1 MRQHASL
8 PRLRN
13 ALFAAVLA
21 MLCAPPAPA
30 ADIELPLELDLAIVE
45 EALTAQLFT
54 GADTKAELFHDS
66 QSCNALTLSEPRVE
80 GTASGQLRVTS
91 RIEARIGLLLGGRC
105 RLPVAWNGLI
115 ETFEDVRVTPG
126 SDRVSFRVTDSNML
140 SSEDGSRKLPG
151 MIWDWIKGQVH
162 PRLSAI
168 TLDFGPALTEL
179 RSLIHDALPAEL
191 AERSAVAS
199 SLQLQGARANPESI
213 TVLLSMQAPSI
224 PTVAARAGDTAPLSS
239 AELAAWDDTW
249 QAWDAFATW
258 LIKDLAAPADPELRT
273 ELIALL
279 MEARYELRQALA
291 GERTGTDPVRSL
303 FLSTWTRLA
312 PLLRENALAIP
323 GGRSLEL
330 AAFLSAGNALQA
342 LDNAAPQLGL
352 ALDSQTLRRLARLL
366 APSVSDDELAYSTAV
381 DPELRTLL
389 GLPAQLESEPL
400 EGTTASGPFA
410 WLIRPAHASSVSKS
424 LVQLLTGW
432 VPATADLDRYLL
444 AMEQLLD
451 ESIAAERA
459 RGTVPSEFFPLY
471 QDLVRAT
478 AWQESCWRQFVE
490 EGGKVTPIRSS
501 AGSVG
506 LMQINQHVWRNIYDL
521 EALQSNVGYNAR
533 AGSEILSHYLVDYAI
548 KRGEHTVN
556 DNIDDLARATYG
568 VYNGG
573 PRHLTR
579 YRQGSRSAYLRGV
592 DAAFWEKYQAI
603 RSTGAAA
610 VKQCY
615 GAA

>member
-1 MRQHASL
+1 MRQQSAL
-8 PRLRN
+8 PRLRG
-13 ALFAAVLA
+13 ALCSALLLA
-21 MLCAPPAPA
+21 CALPTAA

-45 EALTAQLFT
+45 EALAAQLFN
-54 GADTKAELFHDS
+54 GADRKAELFHDS
-66 QSCNALTLSEPRVE
+66 KACNALTLSDPRVE
-80 GTASGQLRVTS
+80 GTEQGQLRLTS
-91 RIEARIGLLLGGRC
+91 RFDARIGLLLGGRC
-105 RLPVAWNGLI
+105 RMPVAWSGLI

-151 MIWDWIKGQVH
+151 MLWDWIKDQVH
-162 PRLSAI
+162 PRLGAI

-179 RSLIHDALPAEL
+179 RSLIHDALPTALE
-191 AERSAVAS
+191 ERNAVAS
-199 SLQLQGARANPESI
+199 SLQLRGAHARPGAL
-213 TVLLSMQAPSI
+213 TVVMSMRAPSVV
-224 PTVAARAGDTAPLSS
+224 VAELPAGDPAPLTE
-239 AELAAWDDTW
+239 AELAAWDAAW

-258 LIKDLAAPADPELRT
+258 LIKDLAAPADPELRA
-273 ELIALL
+273 ELLALL
-279 MEARYELRQALA
+279 MEARYELRHALA
-291 GERTGTDPVRSL
+291 TDPAGRDPVRGL

-312 PLLRENALAIP
+312 PMLRENALAVP

-330 AAFLSAGNALQA
+330 AAFISAGNALQA
-342 LDNAAPQLGL
+342 LDEVAPQLGFT
-352 ALDSQTLRRLARLL
+352 LDSQTLRRLARLL

-381 DPELRTLL
+381 DPELRELL
-389 GLPAQLESEPL
+389 GLPPELAIESPE
-400 EGTTASGPFA
+400 ETAASGPFA
-410 WLIRPAHASSVSKS
+410 WLIPTVHASTVSTS

-432 VPATADLDRYLL
+432 VPAAADLDRYLL

-459 RGTVPSEFFPLY
+459 RGTVPAEFFPLY

-478 AWQESCWRQFVE
+478 AWQESCWRQFVAE
-490 EGGKVTPIRSS
+490 NGTVVPIRSS

-521 EALQSNVGYNAR
+521 EALQNNVGYNAR

-556 DNIDDLARATYG
+556 GNVDDLARATYG

-579 YRQGSRSAYLRGV
+579 YRQGSRSAYLRSV
-592 DAAFWEKYQAI
+592 DAGFWEKYQAL
-603 RSTGAAA
+603 RTTGASA

-615 GAA
+615 GGA

>member
-1 MRQHASL
+1 MRQHPFLA
-8 PRLRN
+8 RLCN
-13 ALFAAVLA
+13 ACHGAVLA
-21 MLCAPPAPA
+21 LLCAASATA
-30 ADIELPLELDLAIVE
+30 ADIKLPLELDLAIVE
-45 EALTAQLFT
+45 EALAAQLFT
-54 GADTKAELFHDS
+54 GTDAKAELFHDS

-80 GTASGQLRVTS
+80 STESGQLRVTS

-115 ETFEDVRVTPG
+115 ETFEDIRVMPG
-126 SDRVSFRVTDSNML
+126 SDQVSFRVTDSNML

-179 RSLIHDALPAEL
+179 RSLIHDALPADL
-191 AERSAVAS
+191 AERSAVAH
-199 SLQLQGARANPESI
+199 SLQLRGAEARPGAM
-213 TVLLSMQAPSI
+213 TVLLTLQAPSI
-224 PTVAARAGDTAPLSS
+224 PTLATATGDTGPLSS
-239 AELAAWDDTW
+239 AELAAWDEAW

-258 LIKDLAAPADPELRT
+258 LVKDLAAPADPELRA
-273 ELIALL
+273 ELLALL

-291 GERTGTDPVRSL
+291 SERTGTDPVRSL

-312 PLLRENALAIP
+312 PLLRENAPAIP

-352 ALDSQTLRRLARLL
+352 AVDSQTLRRLARLL

-389 GLPAQLESEPL
+389 GLPAQLDSEPL
-400 EGTTASGPFA
+400 GETTASGPFA

-424 LVQLLTGW
+424 LIQLLTGW

-459 RGTVPSEFFPLY
+459 RGAVPSEFFPLY

-521 EALQSNVGYNAR
+521 EALQNNVGYNAR

-548 KRGEHTVN
+548 KRGEHKVN
-556 DNIDDLARATYG
+556 GNVDDLARATYG

-592 DAAFWEKYQAI
+592 DEAFWEKYQAI

-615 GAA
+615 GGA